1 MDGRKKPIHPLFH
14 SLKNNYKVGNGEVVM
29 VIYLDKE
36 RTYPYKEVH
45 GLIDRLLN
53 FVNKQ
58 IKGNGEFGLQYLRD
72 SNWLLTF
79 DNDDE
84 ITRKAKEESQRLL
97 KETADYI
104 EELSGTRPAWG

>member
-1 MDGRKKPIHPLFH
+1 M
-14 SLKNNYKVGNGEVVM
+14 SKVENGEVVM
-29 VIYLDKE
+29 VIYLDKDKE
-36 RTYPYKEVH
+36 TYSYKEVH

-58 IKGNGEFGLQYLRD
+58 IKGNGEFGLEYLRD
-72 SNWLLTF
+72 SNWMVTF

-97 KETADYI
+97 KETADRI
-104 EELSGTRPAWG
+104 EELSGTRPAWGPKSGV